1 MGTSQRMSVRI
12 AVVGAGGVAA
22 RHVRVLSGL
31 DDARVVAVADTVAE
45 AAERL
50 AATCDATAYADATT
64 LLDRERV
71 DAVYVC
77 VPPFAHG
84 EPERAVLARGL
95 PLFVEKP
102 LAADLDTAAALAAE
116 VEAAE
121 VVTGTGY
128 HWRCLD
134 TVERAAALLAGA
146 PARLALGSWLDKV
159 PPPAWWATRALSG
172 GPVVE
177 QLTHVV
183 DLARL
188 LVGEVEEVTAAGS
201 RTEDSPGD
209 IDDVTAASV
218 RFRGGA
224 VGTFTASSLLPAKH
238 TAALRTVSPRLVLD
252 LSEQELVVERDGE
265 RQTIR
270 PAVDGHQAVDREFV
284 DAVLGRR
291 ERTRV
296 PYAEALATHRVA
308 CALATSAATG
318 KPVALADHGAPVPAR
333 DGAPA

>member
-1 MGTSQRMSVRI
+1 MSLRI

-22 RHVRVLSGL
+22 RHVRMLSGF
-31 DDARVVAVADTVAE
+31 DDTRVVAVADTVAV

-50 AATCDATAYADATT
+50 ATACGAAAYPDADT
-64 LLDRERV
+64 LLDREDV

-84 EPERAVLARGL
+84 APERAVLARGL

-102 LAADLDTAAALAAE
+102 LACDLDTATALADE
-116 VEAAE
+116 VAASG

-159 PPPAWWATRALSG
+159 PPPAWWPTRALSG

-201 RTEDSPGD
+201 RTDDSPGD
-209 IDDVTAASV
+209 VDDVTAASV

-238 TAALRTVSPRLVLD
+238 TAALRTVSAGGLVLD
-252 LSEQELVVERDGE
+252 VSEQQLVVERDGD
-265 RQTIR
+265 RQVHV
-270 PAVDGHQAVDREFV
+270 PAVDGHRAVDREFV

-291 ERTRV
+291 ESTRV
-296 PYAEALATHRVA
+296 PYGEALASHRVA
-308 CALATSAATG
+308 CALAESAVTG
-318 KPVALADHGAPVPAR
+318 KPVVLR
-333 DGAPA
+333 DGVRA

>member
-1 MGTSQRMSVRI
+1 MSVRI

-22 RHVRVLSGL
+22 RHVRILSGL
-31 DDARVVAVADTVAE
+31 DDARVVAVADTVPE

-50 AATCDATAYADATT
+50 AATCGATAYADTGT

-84 EPERAVLARGL
+84 DPERAVLARGL

-102 LAADLDTAAALAAE
+102 LAADLDTAAELAAE
-116 VEAAE
+116 IAAAN

-134 TVERAAALLAGA
+134 TVEQAAGLLADA
-146 PARLALGSWLDKV
+146 PARLALGAWLDKV

-201 RTEDSPGD
+201 RHDDSPGD
-209 IDDVTAASV
+209 VDDVTAASV

-224 VGTFTASSLLPAKH
+224 VGTFTACSLLPAKH
-238 TAALRTVSPRLVLD
+238 TAALRTVSAGGLVLD
-252 LSEQELVVERDGE
+252 LSEQELAVERDGE
-265 RQTIR
+265 RQLVR
-270 PAVDGHQAVDREFV
+270 PAVDGHRAVDREFV

-318 KPVALADHGAPVPAR
+318 RPVALLAGVPA
-333 DGAPA
+333 